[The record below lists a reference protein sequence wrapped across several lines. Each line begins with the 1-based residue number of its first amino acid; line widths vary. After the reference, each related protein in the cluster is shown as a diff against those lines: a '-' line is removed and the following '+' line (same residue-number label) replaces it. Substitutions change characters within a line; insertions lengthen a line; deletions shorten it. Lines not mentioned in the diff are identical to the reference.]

1 MARSGLGRGLEE
13 IYSSTEAPDLSS
25 FVTEGEMPDSP
36 RAAVIWMIFGSFCFG
51 TMNALVKWTSDH
63 ADVWMIIMVRSAVI
77 AFGVAAFAATR
88 GISLKVNDKRT
99 MLLRCSVGLLAM
111 ILYFTA
117 LGRIPIGQA
126 VTLQYTGPLFVAL
139 LSGRILAE
147 KVSSGVVALVMT
159 AFVGIVLII
168 SPDLGS
174 IEPDA
179 LLALGSGFFAALAYM
194 YVRELRKTD
203 SPATVVFWFAAFS
216 VFGSIIQAAPDIH
229 SLDST
234 TIASL
239 VGVGIGAGGGQ
250 IGITLAYHKA
260 NAAWGSAFSYLTVI
274 VATFYGFAIFGETLT
289 SADWAGGLLIVG
301 SGVALVFVVPQ
312 KDHSEQ
318 IKSHE
323 TLPRD

>member
-1 MARSGLGRGLEE
+1 MSKSGLGRGLDE
-13 IYSSTEAPDLSS
+13 IYSSTQGPDLSS
-25 FVTEGEMPDSP
+25 FVTEEEMPDSP

-51 TMNALVKWTSDH
+51 TMNALVKWTSDY

-88 GISLKVNDKRT
+88 GINLRINDKRT

-139 LSGRILAE
+139 LSGRIIAE
-147 KVSSGVVALVMT
+147 RVSPRVAALVLT

-168 SPDLGS
+168 SPELGS

-203 SPATVVFWFAAFS
+203 SPATVVFWFAVFS
-216 VFGSIIQAAPDIH
+216 VCGSVIQAAPDIT

-234 TIASL
+234 MIASL

-250 IGITLAYHKA
+250 IGITMAYHKA
-260 NAAWGSAFSYLTVI
+260 NAAWVSAFSYLTVI
-274 VATFYGFAIFGETLT
+274 VATFYGFTLFGESL
-289 SADWAGGLLIVG
+289 SLVDWVGGIFIIG
-301 SGVALVFVVPQ
+301 SGVALVFVVPPEDSG
-312 KDHSEQ
+312 KH
-318 IKSHE
+318 H
-323 TLPRD
+323 